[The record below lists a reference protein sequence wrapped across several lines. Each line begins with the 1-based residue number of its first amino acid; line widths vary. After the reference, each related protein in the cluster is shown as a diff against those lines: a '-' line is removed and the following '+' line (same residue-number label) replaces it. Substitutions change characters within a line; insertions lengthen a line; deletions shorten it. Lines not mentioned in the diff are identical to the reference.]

1 MPGPASHG
9 HDTEQGDTL
18 MAAILRIATPAEL
31 DKAGDAE
38 LVFLARQGVAAA
50 FRAVMERNNR
60 RLFRVA
66 RSVLKNDADAED
78 AVQETYLRAFA
89 NLDSYAGAAALST
102 WLTSIALN
110 EALGR
115 LRRRRTMVDI
125 DEVAGSAADSG
136 EPGGRLIPFPLA
148 QPATSDPEHT
158 AARAEIQ
165 HLLERAIDD
174 LPDSFR
180 MTFVLRFV
188 EQLSVEETA
197 VCLGVPE
204 ETVKTRVY
212 RAKRLLRQAL
222 GEQLASTLVDTFPFA
237 GARCARI
244 SDTVM
249 RRLGVEG
256 APPDPT

>member
-1 MPGPASHG
+1 MPASA
-9 HDTEQGDTL
+9 L
-18 MAAILRIATPAEL
+18 ALAS
-31 DKAGDAE
+31 DAE
-38 LVFLARQGVAAA
+38 LVALACQGDAAA

-66 RSVLKNDADAED
+66 RGVLKNDADAED
-78 AVQETYLRAFA
+78 AVQETYLRAFT
-89 NLDSYAGAAALST
+89 NLDSFAGTAALST

-115 LRRRRTMVDI
+115 LRRRRTMIDL
-125 DEVAGSAADSG
+125 DEVAGAATGPDESA
-136 EPGGRLIPFPLA
+136 GRVIPFPLA
-148 QPATSDPEHT
+148 QPATSDPEHS

-180 MTFVLRFV
+180 MTFILRFV
-188 EQLSVEETA
+188 EQMSVEETA
-197 VCLGVPE
+197 ACLGVPE
-204 ETVKTRVY
+204 ETVKTRVH
-212 RAKRLLRQAL
+212 RAKRRLRQAL
-222 GEQLASTLVDTFPFA
+222 GAQLASTLVDTFPFA

-244 SDTVM
+244 SDTVL

-256 APPDPT
+256 PPPAPT

>member
-1 MPGPASHG
+1 MSTKP
-9 HDTEQGDTL
+9 
-18 MAAILRIATPAEL
+18 RIAASRFETAS
-31 DKAGDAE
+31 DAD
-38 LVFLARQGVAAA
+38 LVAWARQGVVAA

-66 RSVLKNDADAED
+66 RGVLKNDADAED
-78 AVQETYLRAFA
+78 VVQETYLRAFTR
-89 NLDSYAGAAALST
+89 LDSYAGTAALST

-115 LRRRRTMVDI
+115 LRRRRPMIDL
-125 DEVAGSAADSG
+125 DEVAGTATGPGESA
-136 EPGGRLIPFPLA
+136 GRVIPFPLA
-148 QPATSDPEHT
+148 QPTTSDPEHT

-180 MTFVLRFV
+180 MTFILRFV
-188 EQLSVEETA
+188 EQMSVEETA
-197 VCLGVPE
+197 ACLGVPE
-204 ETVKTRVY
+204 DTVKTRVH
-212 RAKRLLRQAL
+212 RAKRRLRQAL

-244 SDTVM
+244 SDTVL

-256 APPDPT
+256 LPPEPT

>member
-1 MPGPASHG
+1 MPASA
-9 HDTEQGDTL
+9 L
-18 MAAILRIATPAEL
+18 SLAS
-31 DKAGDAE
+31 DAE
-38 LVFLARQGVAAA
+38 LVSLARQGHAAA

-66 RSVLKNDADAED
+66 RGVLKHDADAED

-89 NLDSYAGAAALST
+89 NLDSFAGTAALST

-115 LRRRRTMVDI
+115 LRRRRTMI
-125 DEVAGSAADSG
+125 DLDEIAGTGTDRSESAA
-136 EPGGRLIPFPLA
+136 RVIPFPLA
-148 QPATSDPEHT
+148 QPVTSDPEHS

-180 MTFVLRFV
+180 MTFILRFV
-188 EQLSVEETA
+188 EQMSVEETA
-197 VCLGVPE
+197 ACLGVPE
-204 ETVKTRVY
+204 ETVKTRVH
-212 RAKRLLRQAL
+212 RAKRRLRQAL
-222 GEQLASTLVDTFPFA
+222 GAQLASTLADTFPFA

-244 SDTVM
+244 SDTVL

-256 APPDPT
+256 PPPAPT

>member
-1 MPGPASHG
+1 MSAK
-9 HDTEQGDTL
+9 T
-18 MAAILRIATPAEL
+18 RIAAPAEL
-31 DKAGDAE
+31 EKAGDAK

-66 RSVLKNDADAED
+66 RGVLKNDADAED
-78 AVQETYLRAFA
+78 VVQETYLRAFA
-89 NLDSYAGAAALST
+89 NLDSYAGTAALST

-115 LRRRRTMVDI
+115 LRRRRPMIDI
-125 DEVAGSAADSG
+125 DEIVGPASAQGDR
-136 EPGGRLIPFPLA
+136 GGRVIPFPLV
-148 QPATSDPEHT
+148 QPAASDPEHA

-180 MTFVLRFV
+180 MTFILRFV
-188 EQLSVEETA
+188 EQMSVEETA
-197 VCLGVPE
+197 ACLGVPE
-204 ETVKTRVY
+204 DTVKTRVH
-212 RAKRLLRQAL
+212 RAKRRLREAL
-222 GEQLASTLVDTFPFA
+222 GAQLASTLADTFPFA

-256 APPDPT
+256 PPPEPT